1 MTPKTT
7 SDLPLLPIGL
17 MPLPQRRKID
27 KICLFVWYIPQKTVI
42 SQSVGHRKPSQVTK
56 IDDMDKKEQI
66 LISISGIDHPG
77 LTAQVME
84 ILARHEAQIL
94 DIGQADIHST
104 LSLGI
109 LVRINEQASGQMM
122 KELLFKSTELR
133 VNIDFVPISDD
144 EYEDWVSRQ
153 GKNRYI
159 LTVIGREL
167 SARQIAL
174 ATRVIAE
181 QGLNIDSILRL
192 TGRRSIRQ
200 QNKLVRACIEFSLR
214 GTPKDRPQMQ
224 GALMRLSTE
233 EGIDFSFQKD
243 DMYRR
248 MRRLICFDMDSTLIQ
263 TECIDELA
271 ERAGVGDKVKAITER
286 AMRGEIDFKESF
298 TERVALL
305 KGLDASVMQDIAE
318 HMPITEG
325 VDRLMSVL
333 KRCGYKIA
341 ILSGGFTYFGE
352 FLRRK
357 YGIDYVYANELEID
371 DNNKLTGRYVGE
383 IVDGHR
389 KAELLKLIAQVEKV
403 NLAQT
408 IAVGDGAND
417 LPMISEAGLGIAF
430 HAKPR
435 VKANASQAISNI
447 GIDGVL
453 YFLGFKD
460 SYLGEQGKL

>member
-1 MTPKTT
+1 MTLNTIVVMGQEK
-7 SDLPLLPIGL
+7 SL
-17 MPLPQRRKID
+17 
-27 KICLFVWYIPQKTVI
+27 C
-42 SQSVGHRKPSQVTK
+42 KPASTFHE
-56 IDDMDKKEQI
+56 MDKLKSNEEQI
-66 LISISGIDHPG
+66 LIRITGQDRPG
-77 LTAQVME
+77 LTAAAME
-84 ILARHEAQIL
+84 ILARYNARIL

-109 LVRINEQASGQMM
+109 LIRIDELHSGQVM
-122 KELLFKSTELR
+122 KELLFKAEELN
-133 VNIDFVPISDD
+133 VNIGFSPISDD
-144 EYEDWVSRQ
+144 EYESWVDHQ

-159 LTVIGREL
+159 LTVIGRTL
-167 SARQIAL
+167 SAKQIAA
-174 ATRVIAE
+174 ATKIIAD
-181 QGLNIDSILRL
+181 QGLNIDFIRRM
-192 TGRRSIRQ
+192 TGRISIKHPEKNVRS
-200 QNKLVRACIEFSLR
+200 CIEFSLR
-214 GTPKDRPQMQ
+214 GTPKNRSLMQ
-224 GALMRLSTE
+224 SKLMHLASE
-233 EGIDFSFQKD
+233 QEIDFSFQRD

-271 ERAGVGDKVKAITER
+271 MRAGAGDKVKAITER

-298 TERVALL
+298 TQRVSLL
-305 KGLDASVMQDIAE
+305 KGLDVSVMKDIAD
-318 HMPITEG
+318 HLPITEG
-325 VDRLMSVL
+325 ADRLMSVL

-352 FLRRK
+352 QLRRR

-371 DNNKLTGRYVGE
+371 ENGKLTGRYIGD
-383 IVDGHR
+383 IVDGKR
-389 KAELLKLIAQVEKV
+389 KAELLKLIAQVEQV

-435 VKANASQAISNI
+435 VKATAQQSINNI
-447 GIDGVL
+447 GLDGVL

>member
-1 MTPKTT
+1 MNKE
-7 SDLPLLPIGL
+7 
-17 MPLPQRRKID
+17 
-27 KICLFVWYIPQKTVI
+27 
-42 SQSVGHRKPSQVTK
+42 
-56 IDDMDKKEQI
+56 EQI
-66 LISISGIDHPG
+66 LIRITGKDRPG
-77 LTAQVME
+77 LTASVME
-84 ILARHEAQIL
+84 ILAAKDAKIL
-94 DIGQADIHST
+94 DIGQASIHAT

-109 LVRINEQASGQMM
+109 LIRIAEQDSGQVM
-122 KELLFKSTELR
+122 KELLFKATELG
-133 VNIDFVPISDD
+133 VNIGFSPITDD
-144 EYEDWVSRQ
+144 EYENWVNLQ

-159 LTVIGREL
+159 LTVIGRTL
-167 SARQIAL
+167 SARQIEA
-174 ATRVIAE
+174 ATKVITR

-192 TGRRSIRQ
+192 TGRMSIRHPERHM
-200 QNKLVRACIEFSLR
+200 RACIEFSLR
-214 GTPKDRPQMQ
+214 GTPADRKTMQ
-224 GALMRLSTE
+224 EELMRISADMD
-233 EGIDFSFQKD
+233 IDFSFQKD

-271 ERAGVGDKVKAITER
+271 DRAGVGAEVRAITES

-298 TERVALL
+298 TRRVALL
-305 KGLDASVMQDIAE
+305 KGLDASVLEDIAQ

-352 FLRRK
+352 FLQRK
-357 YGIDYVYANELEID
+357 YGIDYVYANELEIGD
-371 DNNKLTGRYVGE
+371 DGKLTGRYVGD
-383 IVDGHR
+383 IVDGQR

-417 LPMISEAGLGIAF
+417 LPMLGEAGLGIAF

-435 VKANASQAISNI
+435 VVANAQQSINTI
-447 GIDGVL
+447 GLDGVL

-460 SYLGEQGKL
+460 SYLGDQGHL